1 MDPETA
7 RQFMDIRDKI
17 NAVKFCTDMDREA
30 QRQLFLLCQKEGATQ
45 DQIEKAVRD
54 TYRTMQ
60 MMLAES

>member
-1 MDPETA
+1 MVRYVSRTA
-7 RQFMDIRDKI
+7 FSIWSW
-17 NAVKFCTDMDREA
+17 EA
-30 QRQLFLLCQKEGATQ
+30 QSQLFMLCQKDGATQ